1 MNILKYQIRR
11 TSQFKKDYK
20 RSIKRGLD
28 IGKLDAAIEILAKNG
43 SLPPEYNDHPLV
55 GDMKGLR
62 ECHIEPD
69 WLLVYGIDHGIL
81 VLVLTSTGT
90 HSDLFE

>member
-1 MNILKYQIRR
+1 MKYNIRR

-20 RSIKRGLD
+20 RSVKRGLP
-28 IGKLDAAIEILAKNG
+28 IEKLDKAIELLGTKG
-43 SLPPEYNDHPLV
+43 FLPQEYSDHPLV
-55 GDMKGLR
+55 GNKKGLR

-69 WLLVYGIDHGIL
+69 WLLVYEIDHGIL

-90 HSDLFE
+90 HSDLF

>member
-1 MNILKYQIRR
+1 MKYRIRR

-20 RSIKRGLD
+20 RAIKRGLQID
-28 IGKLDAAIEILAKNG
+28 KLDEAIELLGKHG
-43 SLPPEYNDHPLV
+43 FLPPKYNDHPLA
-55 GDMKGLR
+55 GNMKGLR

-69 WLLVYGIDHGIL
+69 WLLVYEIDHGIL

-90 HSDLFE
+90 HSDLF

>member
-1 MNILKYQIRR
+1 MRYQVRR

-20 RSIKRGLD
+20 RALKRGLA
-28 IGKLDAAIEILAKNG
+28 INKLDEAIELLAKDG
-43 SLPPEYNDHPLV
+43 CLPPEYNDHPLI

-62 ECHIEPD
+62 ECHVEPD
-69 WLLVYGIDHGIL
+69 WLLVYQIDHGIL

>member
-1 MNILKYQIRR
+1 MNMKYRIRR

-20 RSIKRGLD
+20 RAIKRGWA
-28 IGKLDAAIEILAKNG
+28 IEKLDKCIELLSKDG
-43 SLPPEYNDHPLV
+43 FLPPEYYDHPLI
-55 GDMKGLR
+55 GDKKGLR

-69 WLLVYGIDHGIL
+69 WLLVYEIDHGIL

-90 HSDLFE
+90 HSDLF

>member
-1 MNILKYQIRR
+1 MKYKIRR

-20 RSIKRGLD
+20 RSIKRGLTID
-28 IGKLDAAIEILAKNG
+28 KLDKAIELLAKDG
-43 SLPPEYNDHPLV
+43 FLPPEYRDHPLV
-55 GDMKGLR
+55 GDKKGLR

-69 WLLVYGIDHGIL
+69 WLLVYRIDHGVL

-90 HSDLFE
+90 HSDILE

>member
-1 MNILKYQIRR
+1 MKYEIRR

-20 RSIKRGLD
+20 RSVKRGLE
-28 IGKLDAAIEILAKNG
+28 ISKLDKTIELLATNG
-43 SLPPEYNDHPLV
+43 FLPPEYNDHPLI
-55 GDMKGLR
+55 GDKKGLR

-69 WLLVYGIDHGIL
+69 WLLIYAIDHGIL

-90 HSDLFE
+90 HSDLY